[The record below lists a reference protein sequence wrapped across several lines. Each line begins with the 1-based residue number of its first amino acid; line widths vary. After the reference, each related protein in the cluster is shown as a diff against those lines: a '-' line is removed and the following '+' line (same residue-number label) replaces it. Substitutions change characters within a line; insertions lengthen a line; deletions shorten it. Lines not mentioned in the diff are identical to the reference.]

1 MKIRVVIQARM
12 GSTRLRGK
20 TLSPVNGIPLLKRV
34 YDAILKLKLT
44 EDIVIATSNKQE
56 DDPIEAYCT
65 GFLSSKCLRG
75 DTNNVLSRF
84 VDACVGL
91 NDNDAIV
98 RITADNIFYQKEMCE
113 QLVSIHKQHDNDY
126 TGVEGLSHIVC
137 ELIKVSAIRS
147 LENEQLSDYDK
158 EHVTPYFIRNCD
170 GFRTT
175 FMSPKEF
182 GLKKELDSLLTV
194 DTEEDRNRIE
204 KLIEVFEN
212 KNISYTQKN
221 LYNWLNSKN

>member
-34 YDAILKLKLT
+34 YDAILELKLT
-44 EDIVIATSNKQE
+44 EDIIIATSNQQE
-56 DDPIEAYCT
+56 DDPIEAYCKV
-65 GFLSSKCLRG
+65 FLSSKCLRG

-182 GLKKELDSLLTV
+182 GLKKELDSLLTI